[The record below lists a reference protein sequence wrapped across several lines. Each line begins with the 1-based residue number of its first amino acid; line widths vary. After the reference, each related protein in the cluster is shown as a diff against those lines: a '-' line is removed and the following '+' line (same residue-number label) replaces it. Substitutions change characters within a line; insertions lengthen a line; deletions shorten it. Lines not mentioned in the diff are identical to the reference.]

1 MLEIEWL
8 EWARNS
14 FAPGVINMR
23 SGRCPSSLSTLMY
36 GNVMDVSMVVNEYN
50 PLKIGVALSMVV
62 AIFNRS
68 GRLTVPERE
77 RLFVVQL
84 IVREP

>member
-1 MLEIEWL
+1 
-8 EWARNS
+8 
-14 FAPGVINMR
+14 MR
-23 SGRCPSSLSTLMY
+23 SGRRPSSLSTLMY